1 MCSTPATVKRQKRL
15 RLNSSDWV
23 LRRGRR
29 SLLNLFGP
37 GMLDSCGMLLKSLK
51 RKSEK
56 SIGLEIQHM
65 EHELAAA
72 APRRQE
78 AGEPPRAADA
88 LAGDPLGRGAERHGP
103 DRRLHLPPLTGLALL
118 RRVLE
123 TEVHRGQAGR
133 GVAQCAGFGNAGTQ
147 HELVHARR
155 GNAVNAVRIP
165 PARSEEH
172 TSELQSPL

>member
-29 SLLNLFGP
+29 SLLNRFGP

-56 SIGLEIQHM
+56 SIGLEIQYV
-65 EHELAAA
+65 EYELAVTAF
-72 APRRQE
+72 RRQK

-88 LAGDPLGRGAERHGP
+88 LASDPLGRGAERHGT
-103 DRRLHLPPLTGLALL
+103 DRRLHLPLLACLALL
-118 RRVLE
+118 RRMLE

-133 GVAQCAGFGNAGTQ
+133 GVAQCADFGNAGAQ
-147 HELVHARR
+147 HELVHAR
-155 GNAVNAVRIP
+155 GGGTVNA
-165 PARSEEH
+165 A
-172 TSELQSPL
+172 